1 MPHRKAIGFA
11 KTKMMNTKING
22 TDLLALGYAEGSL
35 IGIALK
41 INNKRTGNTK
51 EEMLANYA
59 HVLATPEAYLTD
71 TLFGNLAKAIIEKA
85 NEKPD
90 DFIALNPNPSDFAL
104 YGADKIEAG
113 AIKQMQVAM
122 QLPITV
128 AGALMPDA
136 HQGYGLPIGGVLATK
151 NAVIP
156 FGVGVD
162 IGCRMALSIYDI
174 PELFYYENE
183 AKFKRELVAHSKFG
197 AGHGFH
203 GQYKS
208 NHEVLDRN
216 EFSEHTFIKNLKDK
230 AWSQLGS
237 SGGGNHF
244 VEFGII
250 EFATDDAEM
259 NIPKGKYVAL
269 LTHSGSRGFGAT
281 VAGHYTKIAKEVCK
295 LPEVARN
302 LAYLDLNSDLGQEYW
317 IAMNLAG
324 DYASACHEII
334 HTKMEIALGA
344 TVLAKVENHHNFAWK
359 ETYNGEEVIVH
370 RKGATPA
377 AKGVMG
383 IIPGSMTA
391 PGFLVRG
398 KGVETAINSA
408 SHGAGRQMSRIQ
420 AIKTI
425 TKNEMKAIL
434 KEHGVTLIGAG
445 KDEAPMAYKD
455 IHQVMAAQENLVEV
469 VAKFTPKMVR
479 MADDGSR
486 ED

>member
-1 MPHRKAIGFA
+1 MKTQINGFELIALGFPQGEAIGV
-11 KTKMMNTKING
+11 
-22 TDLLALGYAEGSL
+22 
-35 IGIALK
+35 ALK
-41 INNKRTGNTK
+41 ISNKRNGFTRDKMIVNFKNVLENPEQYIEDAVFTK
-51 EEMLANYA
+51 LAIA
-59 HVLATPEAYLTD
+59 L
-71 TLFGNLAKAIIEKA
+71 IEKA
-85 NEKPD
+85 NEKPE
-90 DFIALNPNPSDFAL
+90 DFIALNPNPNAYSV
-104 YGADKIEAG
+104 YGVELIEEG
-113 AIKQMQVAM
+113 ARKQMEVAM
-122 QLPITV
+122 QLPVTV
-128 AGALMPDA
+128 AGCLMADA

-156 FGVGVD
+156 YGVGVD
-162 IGCRMALSIYDI
+162 IGCRMALSVYDI
-174 PELFYYENE
+174 PEGFYLENE
-183 AKFKRELVAHSKFG
+183 TKFKRELIAHSKFG

-208 NHEVLDRN
+208 DHAVLSDVAFN
-216 EFSEHTFIKNLKDK
+216 VNPFVKNLKDK

-250 EFATDDAEM
+250 EFAQDDAIL

-269 LTHSGSRGFGAT
+269 LTHSGSRGMGAT
-281 VAGHYTKIAKEVCK
+281 LAGHYTKIAKDVCK
-295 LPEVARN
+295 LPDVAKN
-302 LAYLDLNSDLGQEYW
+302 LAYLDMNSQLGQEYW
-317 IAMNLAG
+317 MAMNLAG

-334 HTKMEIALGA
+334 HAKMEKALGA
-344 TVLAKVENHHNFAWK
+344 VVLTKVENHHNFAWK
-359 ETYNGEEVIVH
+359 EIWNGQEVIVH

-377 AKGVMG
+377 GKGVMG

-398 KGVETAINSA
+398 KVEENAINSA
-408 SHGAGRQMSRIQ
+408 SHGAGRQMSRTQ

-425 TKNEMKAIL
+425 TKTEMQSIL
-434 KEHGVTLIGAG
+434 NDHGVTLIGAG
-445 KDEAPMAYKD
+445 LDEAPMAYKD
-455 IHQVMAAQENLVEV
+455 INQVMASQQELVDV